1 MGDRMLWRCRR
12 GMRELDKVVEG
23 YYLLH
28 YESATEQTKEAFES
42 LLEEAD
48 PDLLSWVM
56 GRTEPPNQYS
66 PLIEVM
72 RTLGSR

>member
-1 MGDRMLWRCRR
+1 
-12 GMRELDKVVEG
+12 MRELDKVVEG

-28 YESATEQTKEAFES
+28 YESATEETKQAFES

-56 GRTEPPNQYS
+56 GRTEPPSQYS

>member
-1 MGDRMLWRCRR
+1 
-12 GMRELDKVVEG
+12 MRELDKVVEG

-28 YESATEQTKEAFES
+28 YEAATEQTKQAFES

-48 PDLLSWVM
+48 PDLLPWVM

>member
-28 YESATEQTKEAFES
+28 YEAATEQTKQAFES

-56 GRTEPPNQYS
+56 GRTEPPTS
-66 PLIEVM
+66 THP
-72 RTLGSR
+72 SSK